1 MSHLLKMAI
10 LLLIFN
16 PHLLSNLELIL
27 LLYTLFNLISVS
39 ISISFQTLFTRITS
53 TLITRSPISLYSS
66 LHPNNL
72 HFEV

>member
-16 PHLLSNLELIL
+16 LHLLSNLELIL
-27 LLYTLFNLISVS
+27 LLYTLFNLISVFT
-39 ISISFQTLFTRITS
+39 SISFQTLFPRITS
-53 TLITRSPISLYSS
+53 TLIKHSPISLYSS

-72 HFEV
+72 RFEV